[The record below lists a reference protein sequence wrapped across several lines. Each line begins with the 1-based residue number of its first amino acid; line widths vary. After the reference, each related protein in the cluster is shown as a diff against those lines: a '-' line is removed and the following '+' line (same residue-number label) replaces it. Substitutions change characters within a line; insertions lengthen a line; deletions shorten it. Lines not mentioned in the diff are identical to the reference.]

1 MDGDGFE
8 ADRHRTFA
16 TCGGVFIATVSQLD
30 QGKNTVTTGHCEK
43 TTFIVSIG
51 ECTV

>member
-1 MDGDGFE
+1 ME

-43 TTFIVSIG
+43 TVCLNIH
-51 ECTV
+51 CKYQ